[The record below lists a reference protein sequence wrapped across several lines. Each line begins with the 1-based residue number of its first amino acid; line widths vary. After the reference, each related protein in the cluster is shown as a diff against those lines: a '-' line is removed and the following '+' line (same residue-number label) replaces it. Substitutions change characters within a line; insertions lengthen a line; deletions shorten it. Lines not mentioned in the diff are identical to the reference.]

1 MQIYCQIS
9 FSDIYSLVFFI
20 PKTNVLTSNTH
31 IFTHLHEW
39 RSSDQ
44 VRRSHH
50 HTGVQVVVSASWG
63 KFLKDCFN
71 YYSYLLCSFMFFTD
85 INSQNDAIHHYPWPL
100 QRQSWIITLHI
111 FSIHCTLEA
120 QVAHVQDGSQQL
132 GDLPVLSL
140 SEHEDLHG
148 WQDAGVI
155 VQVVATVTRC
165 TSPLQD
171 KTHRDLY
178 LHCFS

>member
-85 INSQNDAIHHYPWPL
+85 I
-100 QRQSWIITLHI
+100 IT
-111 FSIHCTLEA
+111 
-120 QVAHVQDGSQQL
+120 
-132 GDLPVLSL
+132 
-140 SEHEDLHG
+140 
-148 WQDAGVI
+148 
-155 VQVVATVTRC
+155 
-165 TSPLQD
+165 D
-171 KTHRDLY
+171 KTLKMMQSITIHDLY
-178 LHCFS
+178 NDRVESSRCIYFPFIVPSKRRLPMCRMAASSLEISQFSVSVNMRTFMADRMLE